1 MLTPRHPL
9 RSRFTP
15 LWLYRRQLR
24 RARLCALLTVCSTA
38 GVALLLQ
45 GLPQREAWHSEGER
59 GAFTGIPYTA
69 AADTAPQTES
79 GARPAPR
86 RVELPVAAPPS
97 APPALLIAAEL
108 PEAAETREQQL
119 VVDIPAEPTLLT
131 LTEEADFGESADTP
145 AVAARPSTRPAAEQR
160 RSAAVAAT
168 ARRTPPAYREAPKP
182 PYPPTLRAR
191 RISGS
196 VGVRIAVSAEG
207 VPTEVTVISPS
218 GHSEFDSTVRRWILA
233 HWRFL
238 PAQADGLATAA
249 HVQTRIDFVPQ

>member
-15 LWLYRRQLR
+15 LWLHRRQLR
-24 RARLCALLTVCSTA
+24 CARLCALLTVCSA
-38 GVALLLQ
+38 ALFALLLQ
-45 GLPQREAWHSEGER
+45 GFTQRAAWSSDGER
-59 GAFTGIPYTA
+59 GAFTGIPYIA
-69 AADTAPQTES
+69 AENAAPQTAS
-79 GARPAPR
+79 SARPAPR
-86 RVELPVAAPPS
+86 RVELPAAPPS
-97 APPALLIAAEL
+97 APPSLALAAEL
-108 PEAAETREQQL
+108 PEAAETQEQQL
-119 VVDIPAEPTLLT
+119 IVDIPAESAPLT
-131 LTEEADFGESADTP
+131 LTETDDFGESADTP

-160 RSAAVAAT
+160 RSAARAAT
-168 ARRTPPAYREAPKP
+168 ALRTPPAYREAPKP

-207 VPTEVTVISPS
+207 LPTEVTITSPS